1 MNKRGEVSIGIKEV
15 IYTILILLFFAAIY
29 VAIKKVLGVAQ

>member
-1 MNKRGEVSIGIKEV
+1 MDKRGDVAIGIKEV
-15 IYTILILLFFAAIY
+15 IYTILVLLFFAAVY